1 MGNKDSV
8 NIYDLRLPRDLKK
21 LTIPQCE
28 ELCEQIREI
37 LVDTVS
43 KNGGHLA
50 SNLGTVELSVALHR
64 VFNSPKDKIVWD
76 VSHQSYTHKIL
87 TGRLGRFDTIR
98 KNGGISGFT
107 RPCESKHDAFVGG
120 HSSTAVSAAL
130 GMATAMKISGD
141 NVHSAVAVVGDG
153 ATSGGLFFEGINN
166 AGKSKTNTIV
176 VINNNEMS
184 ISKSV
189 GGFAKYLSIMRT
201 SDSYIKTKDVVQ
213 SVLNKT
219 PILGKPIANTIRY
232 SKNVVKE
239 ALLHS
244 NFFEEMG
251 FEFVGP
257 IDGHNLSELEYGLK
271 QAKAMHKPV
280 IVYVNTIKGK
290 GYAPAEANPGEYH
303 GVGSFEIKTGN
314 PDVTPADS
322 YSAEFGSCLCELASE
337 NHRICAVTAAMKY
350 GTGLQHFAKMY
361 PKRFFDVGIAEEHAV
376 TFCGGLSSMGMVP
389 VFAVYSTFL
398 QRAVDQIIHDLSINN
413 SHAVIGVDRAGI
425 VGGDGE
431 THQGVFD
438 VALLTS
444 IPNTTVYSP
453 CGYDELHLCTK
464 KAVNK
469 DSGICA
475 VRYPRGEEEDVDS
488 VSPCTDYQLFEN
500 GSKTLAVTYGRL
512 TSNVLKAE
520 KLLCE
525 NGIKL
530 DILRLVKIHPVSQKV
545 KDIISSYDKVYFF
558 EEGYLEGSVS
568 QKLDRY
574 AKQSRISAI
583 DKFLPHSDVNSLLD
597 SCGLSAEKIADT
609 VLGDCDE

>member
-1 MGNKDSV
+1 MENKNSV
-8 NIYDLRLPRDLKK
+8 NIYDLRLPHDLRK
-21 LTIPQCE
+21 LSVSQCE
-28 ELCEQIREI
+28 ELCTQIREI
-37 LVDTVS
+37 LVRTVS

-87 TGRLGRFDTIR
+87 TGRLSQFDSLR
-98 KNGGISGFT
+98 QKGGVSGFT

-130 GMATAMKISGD
+130 GMATAMRIAGD
-141 NVHSAVAVVGDG
+141 TKHSAVAVVGDG

-189 GGFAKYLSIMRT
+189 GGFAKYLSIIRT
-201 SDSYIKTKDVVQ
+201 SDSYIRTKDVVQ

-239 ALLHS
+239 ALIHS

-251 FEFVGP
+251 FEFIGP
-257 IDGHNLSELEYGLK
+257 IDGHNIAELEYGLK
-271 QAKAMHKPV
+271 QAKSMHKPV
-280 IVYVNTIKGK
+280 IVYVNTVKGK

-303 GVGSFEIKTGN
+303 GVGSFEIKSGN

-322 YSAEFGSCLCELASE
+322 YSARFGSCLCELAAE
-337 NHRICAVTAAMKY
+337 NRKVCAVTAAMKY

-376 TFCGGLSSMGMVP
+376 TFCGGLSAMGMIP

-398 QRAVDQIIHDLSINN
+398 QRAVDQIIHDLAINN
-413 SHAVIGVDRAGI
+413 NHVVLGIDRAGV

-431 THQGVFD
+431 THQGMFD
-438 VALLTS
+438 VPLLTS
-444 IPNTTVYSP
+444 IPNTAIYSP
-453 CGYDELHLCTK
+453 CGYDELHLCTR
-464 KAVNK
+464 KAVNE

-475 VRYPRGEEEDVDS
+475 VRYPRGEQGETRNIV
-488 VSPCTDYQLFEN
+488 PTTDYQLYAEN
-500 GSKTLAVTYGRL
+500 SKALAVTYGRI
-512 TSNVLKAE
+512 SENVLAAKAE
-520 KLLCE
+520 LKKS
-525 NGIKL
+525 GIKL
-530 DILRLVKIHPVSQKV
+530 DVLRLVKIHPIADEV
-545 KDIISSYDKVYFF
+545 KCIISSYDKVYFF
-558 EEGYLEGSVS
+558 EESYEDGSVS
-568 QKLDRY
+568 QKLSPL
-574 AKQSRISAI
+574 AKNCSISCI
-583 DKFLPHSDVNSLLD
+583 NGFLPHSDVNSLLD
-597 SCGLSAEKIADT
+597 ECGLSQAKITAK
-609 VLGDCDE
+609 VLGDCNG